1 MEQRLLLSLP
11 FHIWGL
17 LGLANLSM
25 VPQITLWKWQGKVP
39 APGNCLQS
47 PMKKWHQCRS
57 RKEMRF
63 QLAEV
68 AEVQRPKSLLSGSDA
83 GQPPRRASWR
93 YFPRCPIAFLHSH
106 FPVVQKHDSGLV
118 FSTSVSTHCSEPSL
132 STPHTS
138 SSASGVS
145 PILSLM
151 CRSPLWCSLCHLI
164 CLCLLPLH
172 FSRTAWKDST
182 ASFPTTSTAST
193 PCLHFIP
200 LPSEF
205 QLFFCLP
212 GSPELLD
219 SSRCAF
225 ISRVSTA

>member
-1 MEQRLLLSLP
+1 MEQRLLLSFP

-17 LGLANLSM
+17 LGLENLSM
-25 VPQITLWKWQGKVP
+25 VPQITLWNGRERSQ
-39 APGNCLQS
+39 LQVTA
-47 PMKKWHQCRS
+47 S
-57 RKEMRF
+57 RAQWRNDISVGPERVLLLQEMRF

-83 GQPPRRASWR
+83 GQSPCRASWKLLSSMPHR
-93 YFPRCPIAFLHSH
+93 LPAQSLSCGAEAWLWACFLNLCVHTALS
-106 FPVVQKHDSGLV
+106 
-118 FSTSVSTHCSEPSL
+118 PSL
-132 STPHTS
+132 SSSHTS

-182 ASFPTTSTAST
+182 ASLPSANTAST

-212 GSPELLD
+212 GSPKLFPLCIHLQ
-219 SSRCAF
+219 S
-225 ISRVSTA
+225 